1 MNDELEKNLITKH
14 PGIFKYA
21 LEEGSREPIRSDDFA
36 CDDGWYGLIDSLC
49 SALEDWMDPKVCLPT
64 IPPVHAG
71 QVKEKM
77 GGLRF
82 YVDGG
87 NSASAGLIDAAERM
101 SYHICEVCGSTDE
114 IESKA
119 DCGWIATLC
128 KGCRSGGR
136 RQVKT
141 AEGCRKCEMLFE
153 LYEQTPKTNR
163 DYWVMT
169 ELFVMLHG
177 GDVCNENQEFERRT
191 KMKYRKKPVVV
202 EAFQMTK
209 ERRWDNS
216 EWPNWLN
223 EAWQREP
230 GENSVWIDPDAPVA
244 PGHDS
249 AAELVCGTLEG
260 VYRISWGDWI
270 IRGIKDELYPC
281 KPGIF
286 EATYEVVDE
295 TKVVVSDK
303 VSLLVTR
310 NDAAL
315 LAAGQ
320 LDPKDGEFWERIG
333 LIALRALARP
343 TEESPF
349 KEKKP

>member
-71 QVKEKM
+71 QVKE
-77 GGLRF
+77 
-82 YVDGG
+82 
-87 NSASAGLIDAAERM
+87 
-101 SYHICEVCGSTDE
+101 
-114 IESKA
+114 
-119 DCGWIATLC
+119 